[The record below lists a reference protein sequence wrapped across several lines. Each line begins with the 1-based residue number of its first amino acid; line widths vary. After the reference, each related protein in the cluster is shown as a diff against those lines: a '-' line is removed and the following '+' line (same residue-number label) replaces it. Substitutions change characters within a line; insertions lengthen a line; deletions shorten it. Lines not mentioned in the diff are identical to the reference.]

1 HRPHRAVRGELRRA
15 HLRHGGAGGRSRRGE
30 GREQGRRRGDGLS
43 GDGEPVRPD
52 GGGRKEAL
60 MGARRIGRERALQA
74 LYQMEMS
81 ALRPEDA
88 LETAWN
94 AEPEGPPDPEAQRFA
109 LELVQGVIQHREEID
124 GLIEQHSH
132 NWRLDR
138 MARVDRNVLRLA
150 VFELKW
156 RARIPTKGAPNG
168 AGEAG

>member
-1 HRPHRAVRGELRRA
+1 
-15 HLRHGGAGGRSRRGE
+15 
-30 GREQGRRRGDGLS
+30 
-43 GDGEPVRPD
+43 
-52 GGGRKEAL
+52 
-60 MGARRIGRERALQA
+60 MGARRTGRERALQA

-88 LETAWN
+88 LETAWT
-94 AEPEGPPDPEAQRFA
+94 AEPEDPPPEPEARQFA
-109 LELVQGVIQHREEID
+109 LELVHGVIAHREEID

-156 RARIPTKGAPNG
+156 RPDIPKKVTLNEAVELGKAFGTEASSAFVNGLLDRIALDV
-168 AGEAG
+168 EQQQ